1 VEHLAVKFPQRSV
14 TTGFRD
20 IAGRIV
26 LLDREPGADISHVG
40 DQCIRLIRERLG
52 LSVSVGVGGGIA
64 DIGRAGDSYREA
76 LEALLYGKL
85 IGGDHVVS
93 FGEDLRLERATWKLP
108 VSGIE
113 EAAFFVKAGAEKQ
126 AAEAVDRLFG
136 ALSDTRGA
144 TIEQA
149 YSVAVHF
156 VSLLDG
162 ALTAI
167 GLPRS
172 ELEWDVA
179 SVLGSVFQA
188 GTITELNRRI
198 VLLAKRVSE
207 SIRRSRLVKKDR
219 MIDKVRNYVTEE
231 FADPGLTL
239 SSVSEKFDYNAS
251 YLSRAF
257 KQAIGSSFTDYL
269 LRLRMAAAVK
279 LIDETDLKAYQ
290 IAERVG
296 IKDPY
301 YFSYCFKKVLGVSI
315 QDYKKIP

>member
-1 VEHLAVKFPQRSV
+1 M
-14 TTGFRD
+14 
-20 IAGRIV
+20 
-26 LLDREPGADISHVG
+26 
-40 DQCIRLIRERLG
+40 LG
-52 LSVSVGVGGGIA
+52 G
-64 DIGRAGDSYREA
+64 
-76 LEALLYGKL
+76 
-85 IGGDHVVS
+85 
-93 FGEDLRLERATWKLP
+93 
-108 VSGIE
+108 
-113 EAAFFVKAGAEKQ
+113 
-126 AAEAVDRLFG
+126 
-136 ALSDTRGA
+136 
-144 TIEQA
+144 
-149 YSVAVHF
+149 
-156 VSLLDG
+156 
-162 ALTAI
+162 
-167 GLPRS
+167 
-172 ELEWDVA
+172 
-179 SVLGSVFQA
+179 VFQA